1 MTHVDGI
8 LMIGMILIRVIANM
22 SMTVKMMQNKNVL
35 VEVILSVIFTKV
47 IWKDQVIQD
56 LWLKI

>member
-1 MTHVDGI
+1 MIHVDNI
-8 LMIGMILIRVIANM
+8 LMIGMILIRVLVNM
-22 SMTVKMMQNKNVL
+22 STIVKMTENRNVL
-35 VEVILSVIFTKV
+35 AEVILNVTFIKV

>member
-1 MTHVDGI
+1 
-8 LMIGMILIRVIANM
+8 MIGMILIRVLVNM
-22 SMTVKMMQNKNVL
+22 STIVKMTENRNVL
-35 VEVILSVIFTKV
+35 VEVILNVAFIKV

>member
-1 MTHVDGI
+1 
-8 LMIGMILIRVIANM
+8 MIGMILIRVLVNI
-22 SMTVKMMQNKNVL
+22 STIVKMTENRNVL
-35 VEVILSVIFTKV
+35 AEVILNVTFIKV